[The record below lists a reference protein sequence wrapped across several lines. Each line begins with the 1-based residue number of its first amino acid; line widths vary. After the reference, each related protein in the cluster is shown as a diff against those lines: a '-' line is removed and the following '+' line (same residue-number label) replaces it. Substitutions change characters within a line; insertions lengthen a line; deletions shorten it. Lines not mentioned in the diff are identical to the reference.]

1 MAENRMHLAEQGM
14 VEKLKRQLNEALT
27 RVDRLSAD
35 LVKVR
40 SLRDVQLS
48 PYSYHSPCQPV
59 SLRPSVRP
67 PQFQLGDETMADT
80 TRSAGSSDQS
90 QHSDHSRH
98 HRSESCSSIGSQ
110 RSQSSGA
117 STDAAP
123 LRARSVHREGINSG
137 VFDVEITP
145 RDPPTFSG
153 RTQDDPEMWVGQVS
167 NFFRLVGGPPQKQ
180 VAFASTLLLL
190 LRCFRALHRPGGNLR

>member
-1 MAENRMHLAEQGM
+1 M
-14 VEKLKRQLNEALT
+14 
-27 RVDRLSAD
+27 
-35 LVKVR
+35 R
-40 SLRDVQLS
+40 SLRDVQLL
-48 PYSYHSPCQPV
+48 PYSYHSPCQPA

-98 HRSESCSSIGSQ
+98 HRSESCSSIGSH
-110 RSQSSGA
+110 RSQSPDA
-117 STDAAP
+117 STEAAP
-123 LRARSVHREGINSG
+123 SRAGSVHREEINSG
-137 VFDVEITP
+137 VLDVVITP

-153 RTQDDPEMWVGQVS
+153 RTQDDVEMWVGQVS

-180 VAFASTLLLL
+180 VAYASTLLQGAAHTWWQ
-190 LRCFRALHRPGGNLR
+190 RKVTAREDPKDWESFAE